1 MDKLLF
7 VTGNSNKIKEIKA
20 IMDSSI
26 DLMGLADVEWT
37 AEIPETMDSI
47 EGNAIQKAETV
58 YQKLKIDCFAEDT
71 GLEVKALNGE
81 PGINS
86 ARYAG
91 LERSDDANMSLLM
104 DKLSKFEDRSARFK
118 TVIALILKGE
128 IHTFEGIVNGH
139 IAMQRKGDSGFG
151 YDPIFIPQDYSLS
164 FAELQPQVK
173 NQISHRAKAVAL
185 LIDFLKTI

>member
-47 EGNAIQKAETV
+47 KGNAIQKAETV
-58 YQKLKIDCFAEDT
+58 YHKLKIDCFAEDT